1 MVPAPRRLRVEH
13 LEEALG
19 IDVVAPRLSWQLAAP
34 ATRQEAYRLEVG
46 TWSSGWVE
54 SDECVLVPYDG
65 PAVGS
70 RTRLEWR
77 VQVRTDAGVS
87 AWSAWSWWETGLLR
101 TDDWTARWI
110 SPVEVDPLPPA
121 GERPASV
128 LRTRFTVT
136 EPRSSARIHATAH
149 GLYELFL
156 DGVRVGDQEL
166 TPGYTSYR
174 SRVQVQTYDVT
185 TLLGAGEHELR
196 AVLSDGWYRGKVGF
210 TREHDS
216 YGSRPRAA
224 RAGRGRRC
232 RRRGNGCRLDQR
244 AGCDRGGRPHRR

>member
-70 RTRLEWR
+70 RTRLEWH

-110 SPVEVDPLPPA
+110 SPVEVDPLPPRVNA
-121 GERPASV
+121 LLPC
-128 LRTRFTVT
+128 
-136 EPRSSARIHATAH
+136 SARAS
-149 GLYELFL
+149 
-156 DGVRVGDQEL
+156 
-166 TPGYTSYR
+166 P
-174 SRVQVQTYDVT
+174 
-185 TLLGAGEHELR
+185 
-196 AVLSDGWYRGKVGF
+196 
-210 TREHDS
+210 
-216 YGSRPRAA
+216 
-224 RAGRGRRC
+224 
-232 RRRGNGCRLDQR
+232 
-244 AGCDRGGRPHRR
+244 